1 MQLGSSWQETESTK
15 SSCFM
20 KIHESIMTCSS
31 GKISPGFNSCGDAV
45 SANSDNITCSTSSTF
60 LKVKAE
66 PSDMN
71 DLHRPD
77 LNPVD
82 NLPLNNTLPV
92 KNELQ
97 NDDDSS
103 GDELDHMSLR
113 DRMKFLM
120 SGEASDLSISRNYK
134 YLRKIEHSF
143 TDYLPIVTE
152 CSKPISINHP
162 RKRKRS
168 AT

>member
-1 MQLGSSWQETESTK
+1 MIC
-15 SSCFM
+15 SC
-20 KIHESIMTCSS
+20 
-31 GKISPGFNSCGDAV
+31 GKVSRGFNSCGDAV
-45 SANSDNITCSTSSTF
+45 SANSDNMTSSTSSTF

-66 PSDMN
+66 PSKMD
-71 DLHRPD
+71 DLHCPD

-82 NLPLNNTLPV
+82 NLPFNNTAAV

-113 DRMKFLM
+113 DRMKLLV

-134 YLRKIEHSF
+134 CLRKIEHSF
-143 TDYLPIVTE
+143 MDYRPIDTE
-152 CSKPISINHP
+152 CSKPISINRP
-162 RKRKRS
+162 RKRKKS